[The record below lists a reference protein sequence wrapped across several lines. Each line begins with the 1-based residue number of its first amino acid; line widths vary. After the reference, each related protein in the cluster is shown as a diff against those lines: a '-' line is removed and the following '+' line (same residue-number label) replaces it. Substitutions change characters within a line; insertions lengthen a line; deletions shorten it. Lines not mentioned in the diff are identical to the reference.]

1 MESQTPITTSPATVS
16 IQAVVREN
24 VQCLIEA
31 GIETARLDAE
41 ILLSHVLKLT
51 KEQFVLF
58 SDMPVRPEQ
67 MRHCEELLLRRI
79 RREPVAH
86 ITGRQ
91 EFWSLDFRVTPDVL
105 IPRPETERLVEITL
119 GLAREFPENKAL
131 KILDVGTGSGAI
143 ALSLA
148 RELPSSMI
156 WATDVS
162 IEALKVARSNAARY
176 GASERVRLLHG
187 DLFEPIGEIAGRF
200 DLIVSNPPYI
210 RSAEIDALEPEVS
223 LWEPRGALDGGV
235 DGLDFYRRIA
245 REAGDHLAPNGA
257 VAVEIGADMGEEV
270 ARLFAGGGCYT
281 GVSAFQDY
289 AGRDRVVM
297 AKLAGK
303 KAKSIF

>member
-1 MESQTPITTSPATVS
+1 MRASLILGSIALVCASVVNAQTAAPPPPAVDDTPSVK
-16 IQAVVREN
+16 VGV
-24 VQCLIEA
+24 
-31 GIETARLDAE
+31 
-41 ILLSHVLKLT
+41 
-51 KEQFVLF
+51 VLF
-58 SDMPVRPEQ
+58 TDYTYQSSLRTLDSDGNAVHASSFNISRAY
-67 MRHCEELLLRRI
+67 
-79 RREPVAH
+79 VNV
-86 ITGRQ
+86 TGKLNH
-91 EFWSLDFRVTPDVL
+91 WILFRVTPDVL

-119 GLAREFPENKAL
+119 GVAREFPENKAL

-143 ALSLA
+143 AVSLA

-162 IEALKVARSNAARY
+162 IEALEIARSNAARY
-176 GASERVRLLHG
+176 SASERVRLLHG

-210 RSAEIDALEPEVS
+210 RSAEIVALEPEVS

-245 REAGDHLAPNGA
+245 REASDHLAPNGT
-257 VAVEIGADMGEEV
+257 VAVEIGADMGKEV

-281 GVSAFQDY
+281 GVTVFQDY

>member
-1 MESQTPITTSPATVS
+1 M
-16 IQAVVREN
+16 QAVVRETA
-24 VQCLIEA
+24 QRLIEA
-31 GIETARLDAE
+31 GIETARLDGE

-79 RREPVAH
+79 RREPMAH
-86 ITGRQ
+86 ITGHK

-119 GLAREFPENKAL
+119 GLTREFPGNRAL
-131 KILDVGTGSGAI
+131 RILDIGTGSGAI
-143 ALSLA
+143 AVSLA

-162 IEALKVARSNAARY
+162 MEALEIARSNAARS

-210 RSAEIDALEPEVS
+210 RSAELEALEPEVS
-223 LWEPRGALDGGV
+223 LWEPRSALDGGV

-245 REAGDHLAPNGA
+245 REASDHLAPNGA
-257 VAVEIGADMGEEV
+257 VAVEIGADMGKEV

-281 GVSAFQDY
+281 GMTVFQDY
-289 AGRDRVVM
+289 AGRDRVLV

-303 KAKSIF
+303 NAKSI

>member
-119 GLAREFPENKAL
+119 GVAREFPENKAL

-143 ALSLA
+143 AVSLA

-162 IEALKVARSNAARY
+162 IEALEIARSNAARY
-176 GASERVRLLHG
+176 SASERVRLLHG

-200 DLIVSNPPYI
+200 DLIVSNPPYV
-210 RSAEIDALEPEVS
+210 RSAEIVALEPEVS

-245 REAGDHLAPNGA
+245 REASDHLAPNGA
-257 VAVEIGADMGEEV
+257 VAVEIGADMGKEV

-281 GVSAFQDY
+281 GVTVFQDY

>member
-1 MESQTPITTSPATVS
+1 MESQTPITTSAAISVS
-16 IQAVVREN
+16 IQAVVRES

-31 GIETARLDAE
+31 GLETARLDAE
-41 ILLSHVLKLT
+41 TLLSHVLKLT

-58 SDMPVRPEQ
+58 SDMPLRPEQ
-67 MRHCEELLLRRI
+67 MRHYEELLLRRI
-79 RREPVAH
+79 RREPVAY

-105 IPRPETERLVEITL
+105 IPRPETERLVEITV
-119 GLAREFPENKAL
+119 GLAREFPENKVF

-143 ALSLA
+143 AVSLA

-162 IEALKVARSNAARY
+162 IEALEIARSNAARN

-187 DLFEPIGEIAGRF
+187 DLFEPVGEIAGRF

-235 DGLDFYRRIA
+235 DGLDYYRRIA
-245 REAGDHLAPNGA
+245 REASDHLAPNGA
-257 VAVEIGADMGEEV
+257 VTVEIGADMGKEV
-270 ARLFAGGGCYT
+270 ARLFAGGSCYT
-281 GVSAFQDY
+281 GVTVFQDY
-289 AGRDRVVM
+289 AGRDRVVI

-303 KAKSIF
+303 NAKSI

>member
-1 MESQTPITTSPATVS
+1 MESQTPITTSPASVS
-16 IQAVVREN
+16 IQAVVRAN
-24 VQCLIEA
+24 VPRLIEA

-41 ILLSHVLKLT
+41 ILLSHVLKVT
-51 KEQFVLF
+51 QEQFVLF
-58 SDMPVRPEQ
+58 SDMPLRPEQ
-67 MRHCEELLLRRI
+67 MRHYEKLLLRRI

-91 EFWSLDFRVTPDVL
+91 EFWSLAFRITPDVL

-119 GLAREFPENKAL
+119 ELAREFPANKTF

-143 ALSLA
+143 AVSLA

-162 IEALKVARSNAARY
+162 VEALEIARSNAARY
-176 GASERVRLLHG
+176 GACERVRLLHG
-187 DLFEPIGEIAGRF
+187 DLFEPFGETAGGF

-210 RSAEIDALEPEVS
+210 RSAEVDALEPEVS

-245 REAGDHLAPNGA
+245 REASDHLAPNGA
-257 VAVEIGADMGEEV
+257 VAVEIGADMGREV
-270 ARLFAGGGCYT
+270 AGLFAGGGRYA
-281 GVSAFQDY
+281 GVTVFQDY
-289 AGRDRVVM
+289 AGRDRVVT

-303 KAKSIF
+303 NAEST

>member
-1 MESQTPITTSPATVS
+1 MESRTPITTSAASVS

-24 VQCLIEA
+24 VQRLIEA

-41 ILLSHVLKLT
+41 ILLSHLLKVT

-58 SDMPVRPEQ
+58 SDMPLRSEQ
-67 MRHCEELLLRRI
+67 TRHYEELLLRRI

-119 GLAREFPENKAL
+119 ELAREFPANKAI
-131 KILDVGTGSGAI
+131 KILDIGTGSGAI
-143 ALSLA
+143 AVSLA

-162 IEALKVARSNAARY
+162 IEALEIARSNAARN
-176 GASERVRLLHG
+176 GASERVCLLHG
-187 DLFEPIGEIAGRF
+187 DLFEPIGETAGRF

-210 RSAEIDALEPEVS
+210 RSAEIDALAPEVS

-245 REAGDHLAPNGA
+245 REASGHLAPNGA
-257 VAVEIGADMGEEV
+257 VAVEIGADMGREV
-270 ARLFAGGGCYT
+270 AGLFAGGGCYA
-281 GVSAFQDY
+281 GVTVFQDY

-303 KAKSIF
+303 NVESI

>member
-1 MESQTPITTSPATVS
+1 MESQTPITTSAATVS

-24 VQCLIEA
+24 VKCLIEA

-41 ILLSHVLKLT
+41 TLLSHVLKLT

-58 SDMPVRPEQ
+58 SDMPLRPEQ
-67 MRHCEELLLRRI
+67 MRHYEKLLLRRI

-119 GLAREFPENKAL
+119 ELAREFPENKAF

-143 ALSLA
+143 AVSLA

-162 IEALKVARSNAARY
+162 I
-176 GASERVRLLHG
+176 
-187 DLFEPIGEIAGRF
+187 
-200 DLIVSNPPYI
+200 
-210 RSAEIDALEPEVS
+210 VS

-245 REAGDHLAPNGA
+245 REASDHLAPNGA
-257 VAVEIGADMGEEV
+257 VAVEIGADMGEKV

-281 GVSAFQDY
+281 GVTVFQDY

-297 AKLAGK
+297 AKLVGK
-303 KAKSIF
+303 STKST

>member
-1 MESQTPITTSPATVS
+1 MESQTPITTSAATVS

-24 VQCLIEA
+24 VKCLIEA

-41 ILLSHVLKLT
+41 TLLSHVLKLT

-58 SDMPVRPEQ
+58 SDMPLRPEQ
-67 MRHCEELLLRRI
+67 MRHYEKLLLRRI

-105 IPRPETERLVEITL
+105 IPRPETERLVEIAV
-119 GLAREFPENKAL
+119 GLAREFPGNKAI

-143 ALSLA
+143 AVSLA

-162 IEALKVARSNAARY
+162 IEAL
-176 GASERVRLLHG
+176 ET
-187 DLFEPIGEIAGRF
+187 
-200 DLIVSNPPYI
+200 
-210 RSAEIDALEPEVS
+210 EVS

-235 DGLDFYRRIA
+235 DGLDYYRRIA
-245 REAGDHLAPNGA
+245 REASDHLAPNGA
-257 VAVEIGADMGEEV
+257 VAVEIGADMGEKV

-281 GVSAFQDY
+281 GVTVFQDY

-297 AKLAGK
+297 AKLVGK
-303 KAKSIF
+303 STKST

>member
-1 MESQTPITTSPATVS
+1 MESQTPITTNPATVS

-119 GLAREFPENKAL
+119 GVAREFPENTAL

-143 ALSLA
+143 AVSLA

-162 IEALKVARSNAARY
+162 IEALEIARGNAARH

-210 RSAEIDALEPEVS
+210 RSAELEALEPEVS

-235 DGLDFYRRIA
+235 DGLDCYRRIA
-245 REAGDHLAPNGA
+245 REASDHLAPNGA
-257 VAVEIGADMGEEV
+257 VAVEIGADMGKEV

-281 GVSAFQDY
+281 GVTVFQDY